1 MSFSQITHRV
11 ATDVWG
17 FVPNRDIKSVHL
29 ANGLFKEL
37 TQQVGAPN
45 AVQRV
50 AGGFLSG
57 KVHRRKGDPM
67 TTEQVREEIREYVI
81 VADGGGINTDRVEDL
96 RAALDAVLKQDR
108 AFFGNGPFTPT
119 LTHRLLTTSDPSDQ
133 QTGWLLAHVLFAGA
147 SKAASALRHALDT
160 PTDNTYLLASPLLK
174 HTDMPSPP
182 DPDPRVVDRVN
193 GSLALRNVQEA
204 FETLA
209 GYASDL
215 EKTMFLQ
222 RTVTLGSFGLFLH
235 LVNAVPNDDRGLVP
249 ILLSSVEQES
259 EVLRASRDAFR
270 RAEQRTEQAFEAG
283 LRREFERSGQDTLKA
298 DEYVDVAR
306 TEYLHPDGT
315 KRDKRVWRQ
324 FETDFSTGLVES
336 DPFTAFVRALTP
348 AAFVEIGNSSPA
360 DVAKFIGRTAGLVF
374 PRNQGRGDRY
384 YLPASQFIDALVT
397 ALVEPDED
405 PLTEHAFWS
414 RARNRFGIV
423 SGALGHED
431 TATLRAWG
439 IVAPPAGRLAHNA
452 TGLLH
457 EMLRMGHARQ
467 FADGVAL
474 IKPSV

>member
-1 MSFSQITHRV
+1 MSFTQITQRV
-11 ATDVWG
+11 ASDVWG

-45 AVQRV
+45 TVQLV

-57 KVHRRKGDPM
+57 KVHKRKGDPM
-67 TTEQVREEIREYVI
+67 TTEQVREEIRDYVI
-81 VADGGGINTDRVEDL
+81 VADGGGISTEKVEDL
-96 RAALDAVLKQDR
+96 RAALDSVLKQDR

-133 QTGWLLAHVLFAGA
+133 QTGRLLAHVLLGGA
-147 SKAASALRHALDT
+147 PQAAAALRDALDT

-174 HTDMPSPP
+174 HADMPASPEP
-182 DPDPRVVDRVN
+182 DTDVVGRVSE
-193 GSLALRNVQEA
+193 SLALRNVQEA

-209 GYASDL
+209 GYAGDL

-222 RTVTLGSFGLFLH
+222 RAVTLGSFGLFLH
-235 LVNAVPNDDRGLVP
+235 LVNAVPDDDRGLVP
-249 ILLSSVEQES
+249 VFLSSSEQGA
-259 EVLRASRDAFR
+259 EVMKASRDAFR

-283 LRREFERSGQDTLKA
+283 LRVEFERSGQDTLTA
-298 DEYVDVAR
+298 SEYVELAR
-306 TEYLHPDGT
+306 SEYLSPNGT
-315 KRDKRVWRQ
+315 KKEKRVWRQ
-324 FETDFSTGLVES
+324 FETDFQTGLVES

-348 AAFVEIGNSSPA
+348 AAFVEIGSSSPA

-384 YLPASQFIDALVT
+384 YLPASQFVDALVT
-397 ALVEPDED
+397 SLVEPDED
-405 PLTEHAFWS
+405 PLTEDTFWT
-414 RARNRFGIV
+414 RARERFGIV
-423 SGALGHED
+423 SGALGPED
-431 TATLRAWG
+431 TTVMRAWG
-439 IVAPPAGRLAHNA
+439 VVAPPAGRLADNA
-452 TGLLH
+452 AVLLN
-457 EMLRMGHARQ
+457 EMIRMGHARQ